1 MIKYSFKLGITEY
14 PAWFEND
21 EQAKEFAEFIGA
33 SVERD
38 TCVFIEKYNDFSC
51 KFEVDLSQ
59 IKDIKQFKI
68 QNLKIKK
75 LFFDKEVYFKI

>member
-38 TCVFIEKYNDFSC
+38 TWIFKYNYEEFSC
-51 KFEVDLSQ
+51 KFEIDPSQ
-59 IKDIKQFKI
+59 VRDIETLEIK
-68 QNLKIKK
+68 NLKIWKN
-75 LFFDKEVYFKI
+75 I